1 MHAGSKAG
9 SWRFSAYGLY
19 LRIIPTSSRRTRR
32 PTTLMVKC
40 SLKANLVAPDFWRY
54 FNTGNMDRSSTGSD
68 DLVKERENKQ
78 RRCC

>member
-1 MHAGSKAG
+1 
-9 SWRFSAYGLY
+9 
-19 LRIIPTSSRRTRR
+19 
-32 PTTLMVKC
+32 MVKC